1 MDTVECRIVEKS
13 QDCHMTVDYESL
25 IDIVIMI
32 MILLT

>member
-13 QDCHMTVDYESL
+13 QDSHMTVHSESL

-32 MILLT
+32 IILLT